1 MSVLRL
7 ASVLGRAFHHAV
19 TRRKTGPPFGRPKA
33 WSLPPRSAEET
44 VVKRARRVAF
54 RASPSDVA
62 HIILLRL
69 GLPGLFERSRPVN
82 VMRAHAGIHGD
93 QAKPAETLDPR
104 IRGDDSQRGR
114 PNGGEGAAVT
124 RAPTTVRDG
133 IQPHYGFRS
142 VRLDRLLHRRRLP
155 TPFPNWIST
164 HAAS

>member
-7 ASVLGRAFHHAV
+7 PSVLGRAFHHAV
-19 TRRKTGPPFGRPKA
+19 ARPKMGLLPCA
-33 WSLPPRSAEET
+33 LRHGSLPPRSVEET

-82 VMRAHAGIHGD
+82 VVRAHAGIHGD

-164 HAAS
+164 HDAS